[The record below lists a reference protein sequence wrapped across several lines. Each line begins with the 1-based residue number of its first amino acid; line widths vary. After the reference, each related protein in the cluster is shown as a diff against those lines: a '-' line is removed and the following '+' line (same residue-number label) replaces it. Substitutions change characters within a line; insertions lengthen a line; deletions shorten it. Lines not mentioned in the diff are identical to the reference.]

1 MVAAGIKIGPPDQL
15 LIHMQKRTGGNC
27 PKTIPACSFL
37 YFLYIMMLGS
47 KGILTPLI
55 PDCYVLCT
63 LAIPK
68 NIRNPLIFLQK
79 MASYSCFW
87 RVPRSKILLQASLR
101 RTSDLLTLVSYNSV
115 TTHQYSR
122 IGYPLSIVS

>member
-1 MVAAGIKIGPPDQL
+1 MVAAGIKIAPPDQL
-15 LIHMQKRTGGNC
+15 LIYMQKRTGGNC

-63 LAIPK
+63 LASK
-68 NIRNPLIFLQK
+68 L
-79 MASYSCFW
+79 ASAF
-87 RVPRSKILLQASLR
+87 
-101 RTSDLLTLVSYNSV
+101 
-115 TTHQYSR
+115 
-122 IGYPLSIVS
+122 